1 MGEEG
6 ARFYRGSVI
15 NEFGRRREGCL
26 CVGRSRWVGQPG
38 TTRLHEK
45 RIRIFVDT
53 LLCHSGTVD
62 HYAKLC

>member
-45 RIRIFVDT
+45 RNTNLRG
-53 LLCHSGTVD
+53 HTVVSQWNR
-62 HYAKLC
+62 